1 MTISSEG
8 RKELIFAAKFSVYS
22 NSILVVLKLIVG
34 IFTLSVSVISE
45 AIHSGTDLIAALI
58 ANYSVRKSTRP
69 ADDGHSFGHGKFES
83 LSGAAEAML
92 ILVAAIIII
101 YEAAGKLLNHQGVL
115 IVDAGIAVMG
125 FSALMN
131 FTISRYLFKIAK
143 KHKSLALE
151 ADAMHLKTDVWTSF
165 GVFAGLLVYR
175 VTNIPE
181 IDPIVAI
188 IVAVII
194 IRAAIMLTRK
204 STFELLDHS
213 LTAEEESAICEAIK
227 SVTGEAGTY
236 HGLRTRRSG
245 RDSFID
251 FHLVLPK
258 DFAVEKAHKICDDI
272 EQKILDRL
280 PNSNLTIHVE
290 PCGGDCDNCQSVSVC
305 NAAK

>member
-1 MTISSEG
+1 
-8 RKELIFAAKFSVYS
+8 
-22 NSILVVLKLIVG
+22 
-34 IFTLSVSVISE
+34 
-45 AIHSGTDLIAALI
+45 
-58 ANYSVRKSTRP
+58 
-69 ADDGHSFGHGKFES
+69 
-83 LSGAAEAML
+83 
-92 ILVAAIIII
+92 
-101 YEAAGKLLNHQGVL
+101 
-115 IVDAGIAVMG
+115 
-125 FSALMN
+125 
-131 FTISRYLFKIAK
+131 
-143 KHKSLALE
+143 
-151 ADAMHLKTDVWTSF
+151 MHLKTDVWTSL
-165 GVFAGLLVYR
+165 GVFGGLLAYR
-175 VTNIPE
+175 VTNITE

-194 IRAAIMLTRK
+194 IHAAVRLTRK

-213 LTAEEESAICEAIK
+213 LTAEEESAICEAIR
-227 SVTGEAGTY
+227 SITGEAGTY

-258 DFAVEKAHKICDDI
+258 DLHVEKAHKICDDI

>member
-22 NSILVVLKLIVG
+22 NSILLVLKLIVG
-34 IFTLSVSVISE
+34 LLTLSISVISE
-45 AIHSGTDLIAALI
+45 AIHSGTDLLAALI

-69 ADDGHSFGHGKFES
+69 ADDGHSFGHGKYES
-83 LSGAAEAML
+83 LSGAAEALL
-92 ILVAAIIII
+92 IFVAAIIII
-101 YEAAGKLLNHQGVL
+101 YEATEKLLRHQEVL
-115 IVDAGIAVMG
+115 LVDAGIAVMAI
-125 FSALMN
+125 SAVMN
-131 FTISRYLFKIAK
+131 FLISRYLARIAK

-151 ADAMHLKTDVWTSF
+151 ADALHLRTDVWTSI
-165 GVFAGLLVYR
+165 GVFAGLVAVR
-175 VTNIPE
+175 FTGIHE

-188 IVAVII
+188 IVAVVII
-194 IRAAIMLTRK
+194 NAAIRLTRK

-213 LTAEEESAICEAIK
+213 LTAEEEAAVHETIK
-227 SVTGEAGTY
+227 IVTGEAGAY

-258 DFAVEKAHKICDDI
+258 GLAIEKAHRICDEI
-272 EQKILDRL
+272 EQKIMDRL

-290 PCGGDCDNCQSVSVC
+290 PCNGECDNCQSLAIC
-305 NAAK
+305 DIQK

>member
-22 NSILVVLKLIVG
+22 NSILVVLKLLVG
-34 IFTLSVSVISE
+34 IITLSVSVISE

-69 ADDGHSFGHGKFES
+69 ADDGHSFGHGKYES

-92 ILVAAIIII
+92 ILAAAIIII
-101 YEAAGKLLNHQGVL
+101 YEAANKLINHVDVL
-115 IVDAGIAVMG
+115 LVDAGIAVMAI
-125 FSALMN
+125 SALMN
-131 FTISRYLFKIAK
+131 FAISRYLFKVAK
-143 KHKSLALE
+143 KHRSLALE
-151 ADAMHLKTDVWTSF
+151 ADAMHLKTDVWTSL
-165 GVFAGLLVYR
+165 GVFGGLLAYR
-175 VTNIPE
+175 ITDIKE

-188 IVAVII
+188 IVAFII
-194 IRAAIMLTRK
+194 IHAAVRLTRK

-227 SVTGEAGTY
+227 SITGEAGTY

-258 DFAVEKAHKICDDI
+258 DFAIEKAHKICDDI

-290 PCGGDCDNCQSVSVC
+290 PCSGDCDNCQSVSVC

>member
-22 NSILVVLKLIVG
+22 NSTLVVLKLAVG
-34 IFTLSVSVISE
+34 LVTLSVSVISE

-69 ADDGHSFGHGKFES
+69 ADEGHSFGHGKYES

-101 YEAAGKLLNHQGVL
+101 YEAAGKLLKQEGVL
-115 IVDAGIAVMG
+115 LVDAGIAVMAI
-125 FSALMN
+125 SALMN
-131 FTISRYLFKIAK
+131 FIISRYLMKVAK
-143 KHKSLALE
+143 KHRSLALE
-151 ADAMHLKTDVWTSF
+151 ADAMHLRTDVWTSL
-165 GVFAGLLVYR
+165 GVFGGLLAYR
-175 VTNIPE
+175 ITDIPE

-194 IRAAIMLTRK
+194 INAAVRLTRK

-213 LTAEEESAICEAIK
+213 LTAEEESAICETIK
-227 SVTGEAGTY
+227 SVTGEAGIY
-236 HGLRTRRSG
+236 HNLRTRRSG

-258 DFAVEKAHKICDDI
+258 DLHVEKAHKICDDI
-272 EQKILDRL
+272 EQKILERL

-290 PCGGDCDNCQSVSVC
+290 PCDGDCDNCQSVSVC

>member
-8 RKELIFAAKFSVYS
+8 RKELVFAAKFSVYS
-22 NSILVVLKLIVG
+22 NSILVVLKLVVG

-45 AIHSGTDLIAALI
+45 AIHSGMDLVAALI

-69 ADDGHSFGHGKFES
+69 ADDGHSFGHGKYES

-101 YEAAGKLLNHQGVL
+101 YEAANKLINHVDITL
-115 IVDAGIAVMG
+115 VDAGIGVMG
-125 FSALMN
+125 ISAVMN
-131 FTISRYLFKIAK
+131 FTISRYLFKVAK
-143 KHKSLALE
+143 KHRSLALE
-151 ADAMHLKTDVWTSF
+151 ADAMHLKTDVWTSA
-165 GVFAGLLVYR
+165 GVFGGLILYR
-175 VTNIPE
+175 ITDISE

-188 IVAVII
+188 IVAVVII
-194 IRAAIMLTRK
+194 HAAVKLTRK

-213 LTAEEESAICEAIK
+213 LTAEEESAICETIK
-227 SVTGEAGTY
+227 GVTGEAGTY

-258 DFAVEKAHKICDDI
+258 DFAVEKAHEFCDDI
-272 EQKILDRL
+272 EKKILERL

-290 PCGGDCDNCQSVSVC
+290 PCNGDCDNCQSVNVC
-305 NAAK
+305 NSAK

>member
-34 IFTLSVSVISE
+34 LVTLSVSVISE
-45 AIHSGTDLIAALI
+45 AIHSGMDLVAALI

-69 ADDGHSFGHGKFES
+69 ADDGHSFGHGKYES
-83 LSGAAEAML
+83 LSGAAEAIL

-101 YEAAGKLLNHQGVL
+101 YEAANKLLYHVD
-115 IVDAGIAVMG
+115 IAMVDAGIAVMG
-125 FSALMN
+125 ISALMN
-131 FTISRYLFKIAK
+131 FTISRYLFKIAR
-143 KHKSLALE
+143 KHRSLALE
-151 ADAMHLKTDVWTSF
+151 ADAMHLKTDVWTSV
-165 GVFAGLLVYR
+165 GVFGGLILYR
-175 VTNIPE
+175 FTGIRE
-181 IDPIVAI
+181 IDPIAAI
-188 IVAVII
+188 IVAVVIMH
-194 IRAAIMLTRK
+194 AAVKLTRK

-213 LTAEEESAICEAIK
+213 LTAEEESAVCEAIR
-227 SVTGEAGTY
+227 SVTGEAGIY

-258 DFAVEKAHKICDDI
+258 DLAVEKAHKICDDI
-272 EQKILDRL
+272 EQKINNRL

-290 PCGGDCDNCQSVSVC
+290 PCNGDCDNCQSVSVC

>member
-22 NSILVVLKLIVG
+22 NSILVVLKLLVG
-34 IFTLSVSVISE
+34 IVTLSVSIISE

-69 ADDGHSFGHGKFES
+69 ADDGHSFGHGKYES

-92 ILVAAIIII
+92 ILAAAIIII
-101 YEAAGKLLNHQGVL
+101 YEAANKLIHHEDVL
-115 IVDAGIAVMG
+115 LVDAGIAVMAI
-125 FSALMN
+125 SALMN
-131 FTISRYLFKIAK
+131 FIISRYLFKVAK
-143 KHKSLALE
+143 KHRSLALE
-151 ADAMHLKTDVWTSF
+151 ADAMHLKTDVWTSL
-165 GVFAGLLVYR
+165 GVFGGLLAYR
-175 VTNIPE
+175 ITNITE

-194 IRAAIMLTRK
+194 IHAAVRLTRK

-213 LTAEEESAICEAIK
+213 LTAEEESAVCEAIR
-227 SVTGEAGTY
+227 SISGEAGTY
-236 HGLRTRRSG
+236 HSLRTRRSG

-258 DFAVEKAHKICDDI
+258 DLAVEKAHKICDDI

-290 PCGGDCDNCQSVSVC
+290 PCGGDCDNCQSVSIC
-305 NAAK
+305 NATK

>member
-22 NSILVVLKLIVG
+22 NSTLVVLKLLVG

-69 ADDGHSFGHGKFES
+69 ADDGHSFGHGKYES

-92 ILVAAIIII
+92 ILAAAIIII
-101 YEAAGKLLNHQGVL
+101 YEAAGKLINHQEVL
-115 IVDAGIAVMG
+115 LVDAGIAVMAI
-125 FSALMN
+125 SALMN
-131 FTISRYLFKIAK
+131 FTISRYLFKVAK
-143 KHKSLALE
+143 KHRSLALE
-151 ADAMHLKTDVWTSF
+151 ADAMHLKTDVWTSL
-165 GVFAGLLVYR
+165 GVFGGLLAYR
-175 VTNIPE
+175 ITNITE

-194 IRAAIMLTRK
+194 IHAAVRLTKK

-227 SVTGEAGTY
+227 SITSEAGTY

-258 DFAVEKAHKICDDI
+258 DLHVEKAHKICDDI

-290 PCGGDCDNCQSVSVC
+290 PCSGDCDNCQSVSVC